1 MRGWFETSTL
11 IKSKKKR
18 DHWLT
23 WMSDNPIEDG
33 PMVVVR
39 MPLYLDQVELG
50 SRVARMIDR

>member
-11 IKSKKKR
+11 IKGKKKR
-18 DHWLT
+18 DYWIT
-23 WMSDNPIEDG
+23 WMSDRPVEDG
-33 PMVVVR
+33 PMVVVQ